1 MRVEYIIIFV
11 VCLVI
16 AIAITRSQKK
26 DFKLEANKLVML
38 LGGKDNVIDYQVN
51 KSRFIVNLKDVSK
64 ANKEGIQRMGA
75 QGIVEIDNQLKI
87 ILGSDAKQLIKYIN
101 ELKWYF
107 VTFFHISTKFDKIIL
122 YNYFGDIYEYIW
134 GSIIKCCIIAFSTF
148 NLFNIFKF

>member
-1 MRVEYIIIFV
+1 MRVEYIIIIV

-26 DFKLEANKLVML
+26 DFKLDANKLVML
-38 LGGKDNVIDYQVN
+38 LGGKDNVINYQVN

-87 ILGSDAKQLIKYIN
+87 ILGSEAKQITKYIN
-101 ELKWYF
+101 ELK
-107 VTFFHISTKFDKIIL
+107 
-122 YNYFGDIYEYIW
+122 
-134 GSIIKCCIIAFSTF
+134 
-148 NLFNIFKF
+148 

>member
-1 MRVEYIIIFV
+1 MRTEYIIIIL

-16 AIAITRSQKK
+16 AIAIVRSKKK

-38 LGGKDNVIDYQVN
+38 LGGKDNVIDYEFN

-87 ILGSDAKQLIKYIN
+87 ILGSDAKQIKKHIN
-101 ELKWYF
+101 DLK
-107 VTFFHISTKFDKIIL
+107 
-122 YNYFGDIYEYIW
+122 
-134 GSIIKCCIIAFSTF
+134 
-148 NLFNIFKF
+148 